1 MSEQLPHE
9 MIPSEKRPADKKF
22 EKLPFKDKIA
32 RPPFTM
38 AIIAP
43 IGQGK
48 SSLIY
53 TMLNTWYNKY
63 FDELIVYNGTL
74 DSNQAWLDLPA
85 KEVIVI
91 NEWNEKEFF
100 DYIKALEKSQL
111 ALIKSGKPPLNVGIV
126 FDDMI
131 TDSIFSRGRS
141 TALDQFIIKIR
152 HVPASLIMSSQSYK
166 LISTTARRN
175 MTQIVLLP
183 INQDEVEKV
192 AEEHSGLAN
201 KDEFIKMYKSVVTKQ
216 PRNYMVIDYRAPVA
230 ERFKERFDEVIPYL
244 KDEEKKKKKDGSK
257 ETK

>member
-1 MSEQLPHE
+1 MSKQLPHE
-9 MIPSEKRPADKKF
+9 MIPSEHRPEDKRFA
-22 EKLPFKDKIA
+22 KLEHSDKIP
-32 RPPFTM
+32 RCPFTM

-53 TMLNTWYNKY
+53 TMLNTWYHKY
-63 FDELIVYNGTL
+63 FDELVVYNGTL

-111 ALIKSGKPPLNVGIV
+111 ALIKQKKPPLNVGIV

-166 LISTTARRN
+166 LISSTARRN
-175 MTQIVLLP
+175 MTHMVLLP

-192 AEEHSGLAN
+192 AEEHSGLAT
-201 KDEFIKMYKSVVTKQ
+201 KDEFIKIYKSIVTKQ
-216 PRNYMVIDYRAPVA
+216 PRNYMVIDYKAHVTD
-230 ERFKERFDEVIPYL
+230 RFKERFDEVIPYL
-244 KDEEKKKKKDGSK
+244 TEEKPKKKVQEK
-257 ETK
+257 E